1 MPNAINFGEAK
12 VSESRA
18 QYKEKHAFS
27 LYCRIANLFCH
38 LIKQQVELK

>member
-18 QYKEKHAFS
+18 QYKEKPLFLCIAESQTFS
-27 LYCRIANLFCH
+27 AT
-38 LIKQQVELK
+38 